1 MKSETILLTGQSDK
15 SGDRSAAV
23 TLPGTAE
30 KKIAP
35 AQQKLPIGM

>member
-23 TLPGTAE
+23 TLPAAAD
-30 KKIAP
+30 KIAP
-35 AQQKLPIGM
+35 AQQKSASGM

>member
-23 TLPGTAE
+23 TLPGTAD
-30 KKIAP
+30 KIAP